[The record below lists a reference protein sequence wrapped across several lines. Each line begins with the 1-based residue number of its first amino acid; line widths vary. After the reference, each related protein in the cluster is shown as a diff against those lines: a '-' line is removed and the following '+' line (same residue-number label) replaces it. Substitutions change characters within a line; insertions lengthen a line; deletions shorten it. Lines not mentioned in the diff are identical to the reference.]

1 MSAVGCLSG
10 RAWRVGGITDAKC
23 SRVGGVESASLTLLS
38 DIEGVGFGLISG
50 ITSAAAGHV
59 GGIKSAACSLVCSL
73 DGTVYLRVRP
83 EDVQW
88 ITMEMGIDY
97 DVISNT
103 NWNVE

>member
-1 MSAVGCLSG
+1 MSAIGCLSG
-10 RAWRVGGITDAKC
+10 RAWRVGGILSAEC
-23 SRVGGVESASLTLLS
+23 GRAGGVGG
-38 DIEGVGFGLISG
+38 I
-50 ITSAAAGHV
+50 AAATAV
-59 GGIKSAACSLVCSL
+59 KVSGIKSAACSLVCSL

>member
-1 MSAVGCLSG
+1 MSAIGCLSG
-10 RAWRVGGITDAKC
+10 RAWRVGGILSAEC
-23 SRVGGVESASLTLLS
+23 GRAGGA
-38 DIEGVGFGLISG
+38 GG
-50 ITSAAAGHV
+50 IAAATAV
-59 GGIKSAACSLVCSL
+59 KVSGIKSAACSLVCSL